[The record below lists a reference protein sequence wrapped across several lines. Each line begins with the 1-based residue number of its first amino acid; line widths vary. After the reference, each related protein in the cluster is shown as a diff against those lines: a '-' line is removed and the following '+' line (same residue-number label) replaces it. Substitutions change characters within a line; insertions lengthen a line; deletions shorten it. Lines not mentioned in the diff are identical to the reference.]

1 MMGKGTMWKGMM
13 EKGKG
18 TMWNADSHRCHSEAR
33 PRWTFLRRGS
43 AGPRNLLADAT
54 GLERGSDTIT
64 RPPSSP
70 FLAVSA

>member
-1 MMGKGTMWKGMM
+1 MMEKGMMGKGMM
-13 EKGKG
+13 GKG

-33 PRWTFLRRGS
+33 PRRTRLTRGS
-43 AGPRNLLADAT
+43 AGPRNLLAGAT
-54 GLERGSDTIT
+54 RPGRGSDTIA